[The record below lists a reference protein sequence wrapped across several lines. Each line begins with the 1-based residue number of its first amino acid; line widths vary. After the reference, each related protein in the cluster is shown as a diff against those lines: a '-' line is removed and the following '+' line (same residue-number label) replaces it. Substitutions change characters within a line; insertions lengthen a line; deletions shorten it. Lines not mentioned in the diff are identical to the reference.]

1 MLYQRAHRSSCQ
13 RLVAVGG
20 VMHSLLALP
29 DDGSALDEAAVD
41 VLCFGDAA
49 RRPRESGAARRRS
62 AARATPREPRPTAAG
77 CTCWAAGTV
86 RKMGER

>member
-1 MLYQRAHRSSCQ
+1 
-13 RLVAVGG
+13 
-20 VMHSLLALP
+20 MHSLLALP

-41 VLCFGDAA
+41 VLCFGD
-49 RRPRESGAARRRS
+49 GAPPEGEWRG
-62 AARATPREPRPTAAG
+62 ATPLRRTRDAPCAAFDGPG